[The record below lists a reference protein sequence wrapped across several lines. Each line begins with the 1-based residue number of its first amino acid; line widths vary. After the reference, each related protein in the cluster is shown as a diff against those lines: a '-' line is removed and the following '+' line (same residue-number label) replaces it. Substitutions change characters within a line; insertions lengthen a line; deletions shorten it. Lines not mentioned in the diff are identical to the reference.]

1 MSGFASISGSDGD
14 DLLIAPAGN
23 LDQLVVGRGGDDTIF
38 GLGGDDT
45 LRGNAGDDVIFG
57 GLGADVL
64 RGGAGN
70 DALSGGFGKDLLD
83 GGAGNDTMD
92 GGLGADSFEFDN
104 GFGHDLILG
113 FQVGTDTLQIAS
125 NINATGVAGP
135 ADLLS
140 MSMVSADGSGN
151 AVITLG
157 TDTIT
162 LDGIT
167 VADLTANIG
176 TIVHIV

>member
-1 MSGFASISGSDGD
+1 MSGFASISGSDAD
-14 DLLIAPAGN
+14 DVLNAPAGN
-23 LDQLVVGRGGDDTIF
+23 IDQLVA
-38 GLGGDDT
+38 GLGGNDTIDGRAGEDT
-45 LRGNAGDDVIFG
+45 LRGGDGDDMIFG

-64 RGGAGN
+64 LGGAGN
-70 DALSGGFGKDLLD
+70 DQLFGENGADLLV

-92 GGLGADSFEFDN
+92 GGAGTDTFDFDD

-113 FQVGTDTLQIAS
+113 FQIGPDTLQIAS
-125 NINATGVAGP
+125 NINGTGITDP
-135 ADLLS
+135 SDLLPL
-140 MSMVSADGSGN
+140 VSADGTGN

-176 TIVHIV
+176 SIVQIV

>member
-1 MSGFASISGSDGD
+1 MSGFASISGSNGD
-14 DLLIAPAGN
+14 DLLTAPAG
-23 LDQLVVGRGGDDTIF
+23 DIDHLVRGLGGNDTIS

-45 LRGNAGDDVIFG
+45 LNGNAGDDVIFG
-57 GLGADVL
+57 GLGSDVL
-64 RGGAGN
+64 RGGVGN
-70 DALSGGFGKDLLD
+70 DELFGGGGADRLI
-83 GGAGNDTMD
+83 GGAGDDSLN
-92 GGLGADSFEFDN
+92 GGNGPDSFEFDD

-113 FQVGTDTLQIAS
+113 FQLGTDTLQIAS
-125 NINATGVAGP
+125 NINATGITDP
-135 ADLLS
+135 NDLLPL
-140 MSMVSADGSGN
+140 VTDDGSGN

-176 TIVHIV
+176 TIVQIV

>member
-1 MSGFASISGSDGD
+1 MSGFASISGSDSD
-14 DLLIAPAGN
+14 ELLTAPAGN
-23 LDQLVVGRGGDDTIF
+23 IDNLIAGLGGNDTIF

-45 LRGNAGDDVIFG
+45 LLGGDGDDVIYG

-64 RGGAGN
+64 MGGAGN
-70 DALSGGFGKDLLD
+70 DILFGGNGADLLV

-92 GGLGADSFEFDN
+92 GGNGPDTFDFDD

-125 NINATGVAGP
+125 NINSTGITGP
-135 ADLLS
+135 SDLLPL
-140 MSMVSADGSGN
+140 VSADGSGN

-157 TDTIT
+157 ADTIT

-176 TIVHIV
+176 SIVQIV

>member
-1 MSGFASISGSDGD
+1 MSGFASISGSDAD
-14 DLLIAPAGN
+14 ELLLASVGGNNSRIAG
-23 LDQLVVGRGGDDTIF
+23 GGGDDTII
-38 GLGGDDT
+38 GLNGDDT
-45 LRGNAGDDVIFG
+45 LRGNGGDDVIFG
-57 GLGADVL
+57 GLGSDVL
-64 RGGAGN
+64 RGGAGEDWLVGDN
-70 DALSGGFGKDLLD
+70 GADRLI
-83 GGAGNDTMD
+83 GGAGDDTMD
-92 GGLGADSFEFDN
+92 GGNGPDSFEFDD

-135 ADLLS
+135 ADLLPL
-140 MSMVSADGSGN
+140 VSADGSGN

-176 TIVHIV
+176 SIVQIV

>member
-1 MSGFASISGSDGD
+1 MSGFASISGSDAD
-14 DLLIAPAGN
+14 DLLVAPAGN
-23 LDQLVVGRGGDDTIF
+23 IDHLVLGRGGEDTIS

-45 LRGNAGDDVIFG
+45 LRGNGGDDVIFG
-57 GLGADVL
+57 GLGSDVL
-64 RGGAGN
+64 RGGAG
-70 DALSGGFGKDLLD
+70 DDSLEGGGGSDLLE
-83 GGAGNDTMD
+83 GGSGNDTMD
-92 GGLGADSFEFDN
+92 GGVGADSFEFDD

-125 NINATGVAGP
+125 NINATGVTDP
-135 ADLLS
+135 NDLLAL
-140 MSMVSADGSGN
+140 VSDDGSGN

-176 TIVHIV
+176 TIVQIV